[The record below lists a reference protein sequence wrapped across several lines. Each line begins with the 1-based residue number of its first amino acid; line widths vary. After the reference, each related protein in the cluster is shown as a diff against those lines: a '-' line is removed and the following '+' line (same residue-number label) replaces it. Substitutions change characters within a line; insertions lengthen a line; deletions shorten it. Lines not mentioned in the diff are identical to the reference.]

1 MKITD
6 TKSIKLPK
14 KLSKKER
21 KKRDKKR
28 LKKYSEFLRKNYDWD
43 YNYIIDLL
51 RYKIKRVRKYIRKH
65 DIIEKQTLDEIV
77 SQMTETEQLLERVVS
92 YDYGS
97 DLEREFIEK
106 FGGKIRYNT
115 KFKKNHVLEIE
126 RDYSEINENQIE
138 EAKKEFEQ
146 MHEREFELRKADLK
160 KAFDLM
166 TENIWGWWD

>member
-28 LKKYSEFLRKNYDWD
+28 LKKYSEFFRKNYDWD

-51 RYKIKRVRKYIRKH
+51 RYKIKRVRKYIKKH

-166 TENIWGWWD
+166 TENIWSWWD

>member
-28 LKKYSEFLRKNYDWD
+28 LKKYSKFFRKNYDWD

-65 DIIEKQTLDEIV
+65 DIIEKQTLNEII

-92 YDYGS
+92 YDYGA

-126 RDYSEINENQIE
+126 RDYSEINENQME

-166 TENIWGWWD
+166 TENIWSWWD

>member
-28 LKKYSEFLRKNYDWD
+28 LKKYSKFLRKNYDWD